1 MKITKA
7 TTAGMAVFFV
17 SYLLGSFVAVSFDI
31 TEWVSIGRF
40 AVALIGGFASV
51 MVFAFVM
58 ETAE

>member
-1 MKITKA
+1 MKIIKA
-7 TTAGMAVFFV
+7 AAAAASIFLF

-40 AVALIGGFASV
+40 SVALIGGFASV